1 MVVGSLAQP
10 LKDLAV
16 NSSTAIK
23 DALAIAGGKVG
34 KPVEDTS
41 GKLFEDIARVIAKAQ
56 ERAVVGE
63 RLGLPSR
70 QAEQTY
76 FTDLAKK
83 SAAAVKLPSSKRGE
97 VKFSGAGDA
106 SSQTATAAAEGLK
119 EGIGEVV
126 EGLRELGIDLPDELA
141 KVVEVGTQLAACAA
155 AIGAGASQGAAMGAA
170 ITSAPCV
177 SSGIGCIITGAGV
190 EIGTIVG
197 VVSAAWQCGLFD
209 LALEGVVFVVE
220 KIGELVTEIFD
231 PKPEN
236 FLYYVDV
243 GGPTLRPNGWTPS
256 SRYDEMK
263 IDSML
268 RGMPDSAREQA
279 KKSLLVRIS
288 GSKVNGLL
296 GLWLIRRTKELG
308 GGAEEWARVS
318 KILGVNQGPQKRD
331 TQNYDALSKALEN
344 TDSAVRNL
352 MKPALVSALAAGGF
366 NSVEAQEKVYGPKA
380 KGLVQAR
387 IELGVLRAMLTQ
399 LEPGKR
405 EMDEQEKL
413 KGGAQY
419 FSADARKKFSG
430 KGGVPP
436 FVGVLAVLGA
446 SYVLSSP
453 IPALLGAGAYFLTRK
468 KKKAEP
474 AKMTKEEAVAEIKAS
489 GKDPFKGAFK

>member
-1 MVVGSLAQP
+1 MVVRPLAQP
-10 LKDLAV
+10 LKDPAV

-23 DALAIAGGKVG
+23 DALAIASGKVG
-34 KPVEDTS
+34 KPVEDAS
-41 GKLFEDIARVIAKAQ
+41 GKLFEDVARVIAKAQ

-70 QAEQTY
+70 QAERSY
-76 FTDLAKK
+76 FIDLAKK
-83 SAAAVKLPSSKRGE
+83 SAGAVKLPSSKRGE
-97 VKFSGAGDA
+97 VTFSGAGDA
-106 SSQTATAAAEGLK
+106 SSQTAAAAAEGLK
-119 EGIGEVV
+119 EGIGEAV
-126 EGLRELGIDLPDELA
+126 EGLRELGIDLPDELS

-155 AIGAGASQGAAMGAA
+155 AIGLGASQGAAIGAA
-170 ITSAPCV
+170 TTSGACAT
-177 SSGIGCIITGAGV
+177 GIGCVVTAAGA

-197 VVSAAWQCGLFD
+197 VLSAAWQCGLFD
-209 LALEGVVFVVE
+209 LAIEGVVFVVE

-236 FLYYVDV
+236 FLYYFDV
-243 GGPTLRPNGWTPS
+243 GGPALRPNGWTPS
-256 SRYDEMK
+256 SRYDEMM

-268 RGMPDSAREQA
+268 RGMPDSAREQV

-318 KILGVNQGPQKRD
+318 KILGVNRGPQKRD
-331 TQNYDALSKALEN
+331 PQNYDALSKALEN
-344 TDSAVRNL
+344 ADSSVRNL
-352 MKPALVSALAAGGF
+352 MKPALVGALVAGGF
-366 NSVEAQEKVYGPKA
+366 NSVEAQEKVYGTKA
-380 KGLVQAR
+380 KGLAQAR

-413 KGGAQY
+413 KSGARY
-419 FSADARKKFSG
+419 FDASARKKFGG

-453 IPALLGAGAYFLTRK
+453 VPAILGAGAYFLTRK
-468 KKKAEP
+468 KKQAEP
-474 AKMTKEEAVAEIKAS
+474 EKMTKEEAVAEIRAS

>member
-1 MVVGSLAQP
+1 MNNVV
-10 LKDLAV
+10 
-16 NSSTAIK
+16 AIK
-23 DALAIAGGKVG
+23 DALAVAGGKVG

-41 GKLFEDIARVIAKAQ
+41 GKLFEDVNRAISKAQ
-56 ERAVVGE
+56 ERAAVGE

-70 QAEQTY
+70 AAERAY
-76 FTDLAKK
+76 FVDLAKK
-83 SAAAVKLPSSKRGE
+83 SAGAVKLPGSKRGS
-97 VKFSGAGDA
+97 VNFSGVGDA
-106 SSQTATAAAEGLK
+106 SSQTAAAAAEGLK
-119 EGIGEVV
+119 EGIGEAV
-126 EGLRELGIDLPDELA
+126 EGLRELGIDLPSELA
-141 KVVEVGTQLAACAA
+141 KVVEVGTQLSACAT
-155 AIGAGASQGAAMGAA
+155 AIGLGASQGAAIGAA
-170 ITSAPCV
+170 ATSGACAT
-177 SSGIGCIITGAGV
+177 GIGCVVTAAGA

-220 KIGELVTEIFD
+220 KIGELATEIFN

-236 FLYYVDV
+236 FLYYFDV
-243 GGPTLRPNGWTPS
+243 GGPALRPNGWTPS

-268 RGMPDSAREQA
+268 RGMPDSAREQV
-279 KKSLLVRIS
+279 KKSLLARIS

-318 KILGVNQGPQKRD
+318 KILGVNRGPQKRD
-331 TQNYDALSKALEN
+331 TQAFDALQKALGN
-344 TDSAVRNL
+344 TDDAVRNL
-352 MKPALVSALAAGGF
+352 MKPGLVGALVAGGF

-380 KGLVQAR
+380 RGLFQAR
-387 IELGVLRAMLTQ
+387 VELGVLRAMLTQ
-399 LEPGKR
+399 LEPGRR

-419 FSADARKKFSG
+419 FSADSRKKFAG

-453 IPALLGAGAYFLTRK
+453 VPALLGAGAYFLTRK
-468 KKKAEP
+468 KKAAPE
-474 AKMTKEEAVAEIKAS
+474 KMTKEEAVAEIKAS